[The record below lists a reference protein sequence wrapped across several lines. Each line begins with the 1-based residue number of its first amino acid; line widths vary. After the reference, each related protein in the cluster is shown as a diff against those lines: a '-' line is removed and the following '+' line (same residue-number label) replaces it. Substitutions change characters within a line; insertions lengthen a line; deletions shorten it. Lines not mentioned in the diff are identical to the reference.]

1 VPHKSISLWQWLI
14 LVFSTPN
21 EGARVFLALLGGELA
36 RWLLGGRSKW
46 RYLVGDILVCV
57 LVYYAIRPF
66 IAAIPAIY
74 GQKISPDIVM
84 ITISLL
90 GAHGIKT
97 VVVAVARK
105 FGLNLEAAS
114 TKSDL

>member
-1 VPHKSISLWQWLI
+1 M
-14 LVFSTPN
+14 
-21 EGARVFLALLGGELA
+21 FLALLGGELA

-57 LVYYAIRPF
+57 LVFFALRPF

-84 ITISLL
+84 IIISLL
-90 GAHGIKT
+90 GTHGIKS

-105 FGLNLEAAS
+105 FGLNLEES